1 MAPTKLRC
9 ERPGC
14 AKQVEAEN
22 TATALELLKLHDTQ
36 AHSSQVQ
43 GHATKPEKPKRPQL
57 AMSGDAVEAED
68 WDEFTYKYEQYKE
81 LAGVTNASTSH
92 LLECLSSEIYS
103 VVFSTYGREIS
114 KQTEANL
121 LQNIKRLVV
130 KQRNTMASIM
140 AVLGMSQDSD
150 QAMLNYIAKL
160 KAAAM

>member
-1 MAPTKLRC
+1 MMTVTTLQC

-14 AKQVEAEN
+14 TKKVEAEN

-68 WDEFTYKYEQYKE
+68 WDEFIFKFETYKER
-81 LAGVTNASTSH
+81 AGVTNNSTSH
-92 LLECLSSEIYS
+92 LLECLSSEVHS
-103 VVFSTYGREIS
+103 VLFSTHGREIS

-121 LQNIKRLVV
+121 LKNIWWSGRE
-130 KQRNTMASIM
+130 TPWPPSWP
-140 AVLGMSQDSD
+140 S
-150 QAMLNYIAKL
+150 
-160 KAAAM
+160 